1 MVSSKI
7 SRDRFGRQQG
17 LVPAER
23 LAGLTATVIG
33 VGAIGRQVAL
43 QLAGIGVRRLQF
55 VDFDRVDLTNI
66 TTQGYFVDDV
76 GDLKVEAMARAI
88 ARIDPAIVVE
98 EVNDRFRPKLEIGTA
113 VFCCVDSIEAR
124 GVIWRSVQNRTS
136 FWGDGR
142 MLGET
147 MRVLVATDDASR
159 THYLTTLFAA
169 REAQQG
175 SCTARSTVYTA
186 NVAAGLLVHQ
196 FVRWLRRQPI
206 DADTSLNLLANEIS
220 VICPTP

>member
-1 MVSSKI
+1 MDSSEI
-7 SRDRFGRQQG
+7 FSDRFERQQE

-23 LAGLTATVIG
+23 LAEITASVIG

-43 QLAGIGVRRLQF
+43 QLAAIGVRRLQL

-66 TTQGYFVDDV
+66 TTQGYFADDV
-76 GDLKVEAMARAI
+76 GELKVEATARAI
-88 ARIDPAIVVE
+88 ARIDPTIVVE
-98 EVNDRFRPKLEIGTA
+98 QINDRFRPKLEIGTA
-113 VFCCVDSIEAR
+113 VFCCVDRIEAR
-124 GVIWRSVQNRTS
+124 TAIWRSVRNRAA

-147 MRVLVATDDASR
+147 MRILVAADEDSR
-159 THYLTTLFAA
+159 AHYLTTLFAA
-169 REAQQG
+169 SEAQRG

-186 NVAAGLLVHQ
+186 NIAAGLLIHQ

-206 DADTSLNLLANEIS
+206 DADTNLNLLANELN
-220 VICPTP
+220 VTCPTP

>member
-1 MVSSKI
+1 MVLSEIFS
-7 SRDRFGRQQG
+7 DRFVRQQG

-23 LAGLTATVIG
+23 LSGLTATVIG

-43 QLAGIGVRRLQF
+43 QLAAIGVRRLQL

-66 TTQGYFVDDV
+66 TTQGYFVDDI
-76 GDLKVEAMARAI
+76 DELKVEAMERAI
-88 ARIDPAIVVE
+88 ARIDPAIVIE
-98 EVNDRFRPKLEIGTA
+98 QVNDRFRPKLQIGTA

-136 FWGDGR
+136 FWEDGR
-142 MLGET
+142 MLSET
-147 MRVLVATDDASR
+147 MRILVATDDASR

-206 DADTSLNLLANEIS
+206 DADTSFNLLANEIS